1 MKKEKKNETKQI
13 EEIVEEPFEEF
24 GVDNLEQSD
33 KNLND
38 ENHINENSTNL
49 NDQDSVSNHINE
61 NTINLNDH
69 DNVPNASN
77 IEDVSTDEHLIPP
90 LDIYDPRNW
99 GNLDNEQL

>member
-1 MKKEKKNETKQI
+1 MKKEKKNKTKQI
-13 EEIVEEPFEEF
+13 EEIVEEPLEGF

-49 NDQDSVSNHINE
+49 NDHDNVSNHINE

-69 DNVPNASN
+69 DNVPNAS
-77 IEDVSTDEHLIPP
+77 
-90 LDIYDPRNW
+90 
-99 GNLDNEQL
+99 